1 MALHSTAYDD
11 SASWAGE
18 SDEDKVVVS
27 ATGKTLR
34 KFDGSYQDAQDV
46 LDWAIKAGWD
56 GEVLDAAY
64 DEKTL
69 RLTHPTAG
77 APVPLTKGQYL
88 VLLDGTFSTMW
99 PAYASGDVV
108 DEFGQI

>member
-1 MALHSTAYDD
+1 MARHSTAYDD
-11 SASWAGE
+11 TASWSGE
-18 SDEDKVVVS
+18 RDDDKFITS

-34 KFDGSYQDAQDV
+34 KFDGSYQDAEDV
-46 LDWAIKAGWD
+46 LDWAIRAGWD

-69 RLTHPTAG
+69 RLLHPTDN
-77 APVPLTKGQYL
+77 PSVDLVKGQYL
-88 VLLDGTFSTMW
+88 VLVDGAFSTMW
-99 PAYASGDVV
+99 PAYAAGDVV